1 MLKYARIL
9 IGLWSRSFGGRRID
23 DPTIVFFY
31 LLSNQTSMLSLVCT
45 VTDHIVR
52 QNVVGPSVK
61 NFGAQLS
68 VSSVY
73 RGKLT
78 SDVIIQTGVNQCE
91 I

>member
-1 MLKYARIL
+1 
-9 IGLWSRSFGGRRID
+9 
-23 DPTIVFFY
+23 
-31 LLSNQTSMLSLVCT
+31 MLSLVCT
-45 VTDHIVR
+45 VTDHRGR

-61 NFGAQLS
+61 NLGAQLS

-78 SDVIIQTGVNQCE
+78 SDVIIQTAVNQCE

>member
-45 VTDHIVR
+45 VTDHRRR
-52 QNVVGPSVK
+52 QNVIRPSVK
-61 NFGAQLS
+61 KLGAQLF

>member
-1 MLKYARIL
+1 
-9 IGLWSRSFGGRRID
+9 
-23 DPTIVFFY
+23 
-31 LLSNQTSMLSLVCT
+31 MLSLVCT
-45 VTDHIVR
+45 VTDHRIR

-61 NFGAQLS
+61 NLGAQLS
-68 VSSVY
+68 VSSVH

>member
-1 MLKYARIL
+1 MTYHCFLLFIIK
-9 IGLWSRSFGGRRID
+9 SNKHVVVGG
-23 DPTIVFFY
+23 
-31 LLSNQTSMLSLVCT
+31 
-45 VTDHIVR
+45 R

-61 NFGAQLS
+61 NLGAQLS

>member
-23 DPTIVFFY
+23 DPTIVLFY
-31 LLSNQTSMLSLVCT
+31 LLLNQTSMLSLVCT
-45 VTDHIVR
+45 VTDHRVR
-52 QNVVGPSVK
+52 QNVVGPLVK
-61 NFGAQLS
+61 NLGAQLS

>member
-1 MLKYARIL
+1 MTPPLF
-9 IGLWSRSFGGRRID
+9 SF
-23 DPTIVFFY
+23 F
-31 LLSNQTSMLSLVCT
+31 LLSNQTRMLSLVCT
-45 VTDHIVR
+45 VTDHRGR

-61 NFGAQLS
+61 NLGAQLS

>member
-45 VTDHIVR
+45 VTDHRGR

-61 NFGAQLS
+61 NLGAQLS
-68 VSSVY
+68 VSSAY